1 MSPTEKKT
9 PLMQKTA
16 STMPGKRKPRH
27 TPATKK
33 ARKKENF
40 KPRSKDGQR
49 PSREDRGSYSRED
62 QPSNRNARKPY
73 SKDGQ
78 KSFSGESRKSH
89 SREGQKPRSRDIQNA
104 RADRDR
110 LRDAA
115 FDKARKSNSSGKTF
129 EKDVVLSRL
138 QSSTEEMESHETFQS
153 MELNPKIV
161 TELAKMGA
169 ATPFPI
175 QEATI
180 PAAMKGRDILGRGKT
195 GSGKTIAFGAPLIS
209 KLANIGSVPR
219 IPGTPRALVLAPTR
233 ELADQINRT
242 IAPIAKSVG
251 FFTATVYGG
260 VPQRKQEIALNRG
273 VDVVIATPGRL
284 EDLINQRIITL
295 REVRT
300 VVVDEAD
307 HMSELGFIEPLRRIL
322 DQCEDSQK
330 LLFSATL
337 DKAVDSIVRSYLDNP
352 FVYEVPGEDEDTS
365 NINHRVL
372 TLEPSERSAVL
383 HRLVQ
388 GEGRS
393 IIFVRTRVTAERLS
407 ESLTENGVP
416 AARLHGDLNQAQR
429 NRNLERFSKGSAR
442 VMVATDVA
450 ARGIHVD
457 EVKMV
462 IQLDLPEEY
471 KTYLHRAGRTG
482 RAGRHGEMISLVP
495 AGRERKM
502 RDLLGRAERKA
513 EFFAVDSKSELLA
526 DLAGPIAPPPAATAL
541 DFGDSRFDNQTKGKK
556 NLPKRHYRR

>member
-1 MSPTEKKT
+1 MSPTEKKS
-9 PLMQKTA
+9 PQMQKTA
-16 STMPGKRKPRH
+16 KTVPGKRKPRH
-27 TPATKK
+27 TPAGSKGRSNDGFK
-33 ARKKENF
+33 PRSSKDSSGKPKFRDFQEGRSRDGQKPRSNEGF
-40 KPRSKDGQR
+40 KPRSKEGFNPRSKEIHKQR
-49 PSREDRGSYSRED
+49 ESRDRSRD
-62 QPSNRNARKPY
+62 QAFDNARK
-73 SKDGQ
+73 
-78 KSFSGESRKSH
+78 KSST
-89 SREGQKPRSRDIQNA
+89 
-104 RADRDR
+104 
-110 LRDAA
+110 
-115 FDKARKSNSSGKTF
+115 GKTF
-129 EKDVVLSRL
+129 DGDKVLSRL
-138 QSSTEEMESHETFQS
+138 TSTTEAVESHETFQS
-153 MELNPKIV
+153 MGLHDKIV

-169 ATPFPI
+169 SVPFPI

-180 PAAMKGRDILGRGKT
+180 PAAMTGRDILGRGKT

-209 KLANIGSVPR
+209 KLATIGSVPR

-284 EDLINQRIITL
+284 EDLIKQRIITL
-295 REVRT
+295 DEVKT
-300 VVVDEAD
+300 VIVDEAD

-322 DQCEDSQK
+322 DQCEGSQK

-337 DKAVDSIVRSYLDNP
+337 DKAVDSIVRNYLNNP
-352 FVYEVPGEDEDTS
+352 YVYEVPGEDEDTS
-365 NINHRVL
+365 NIDHKVL
-372 TLEPSERSAVL
+372 TLDPKDRSAVL

-457 EVKMV
+457 DVKMV

-471 KTYLHRAGRTG
+471 KTYLHRSGRTG
-482 RAGRHGEMISLVP
+482 RAGRHGAMISLVP
-495 AGRERKM
+495 KGRERKV

-513 EFFAVDSKSELLA
+513 DFLEVDPRSEILA
-526 DLAGPIAPPPAATAL
+526 ELAGPIAPPPAATSL
-541 DFGDSRFDNQTKGKK
+541 DFGDSRFENVSKK
-556 NLPKRHYRR
+556 NLPKRPYRR